1 MERFDESA
9 IDWVAAAK
17 RGISR
22 RMLKE
27 YGFLELLLEGGTTP
41 VIPLTLTLAD
51 VTIKLDGTLR
61 LTEDCDKNVRF
72 DKTCEERGA
81 ACCGDD
87 RNGWLR

>member
-17 RGISR
+17 C
-22 RMLKE
+22 
-27 YGFLELLLEGGTTP
+27 GFLELLLEGGTTP

-72 DKTCEERGA
+72 EVLGYGWEE
-81 ACCGDD
+81 
-87 RNGWLR
+87 

>member
-41 VIPLTLTLAD
+41 VIPLTL
-51 VTIKLDGTLR
+51 KLDGTLR

-72 DKTCEERGA
+72 EVLGYGWEE
-81 ACCGDD
+81 
-87 RNGWLR
+87 

>member
-27 YGFLELLLEGGTTP
+27 YGFLELLLEG
-41 VIPLTLTLAD
+41 

-72 DKTCEERGA
+72 EVLGYGWEE
-81 ACCGDD
+81 
-87 RNGWLR
+87 

>member
-61 LTEDCDKNVRF
+61 LTEDCDKKRAF
-72 DKTCEERGA
+72 RSP
-81 ACCGDD
+81 
-87 RNGWLR
+87 RLRLGRITS

>member
-1 MERFDESA
+1 MHMFDESA

-41 VIPLTLTLAD
+41 IMPLNLTLGGI
-51 VTIKLDGTLR
+51 TIKLDGTLR

-72 DKTCEERGA
+72 EVLGYGWEE
-81 ACCGDD
+81 
-87 RNGWLR
+87 

>member
-27 YGFLELLLEGGTTP
+27 YGFLELLLEGVTSP
-41 VIPLTLTLAD
+41 VIPFTLTLAD

-72 DKTCEERGA
+72 EVLGYGWEE
-81 ACCGDD
+81 
-87 RNGWLR
+87 

>member
-61 LTEDCDKNVRF
+61 LS
-72 DKTCEERGA
+72 RG
-81 ACCGDD
+81 
-87 RNGWLR
+87 LRQKRAFRSPRLRLGRITS